1 MAWHATLFGVF
12 LLLVG
17 GGLGLPF
24 PEDLT
29 LIGAGVL
36 ADRHIVRL
44 RDAVAVGVLGVVAAD
59 WLIYLVGRRY
69 GAGTLKHPRLS
80 AFLGAER
87 IAAVRHTVEQHGTR
101 AVFLARFVF
110 GFRIVTFLAAGTF
123 GVSVTRFALAEGA
136 ASAIFAPAMVTLG
149 FLFTD
154 RAMRILANVG
164 RVQHWLILGGL
175 VSLGLYVGLRA
186 WAGRGGLTAEALPP
200 DTAATPPDPPARRD
214 RPT

>member
-1 MAWHATLFGVF
+1 MAWHATLLGVF

-36 ADRHIVRL
+36 AERHVVRL
-44 RDAVAVGVLGVVAAD
+44 RDAIAVGFLGVCAAD
-59 WLIYLVGRRY
+59 WLIYLIGRRY
-69 GAGTLKHPRLS
+69 GAGTLKRPWLIS
-80 AFLGAER
+80 YLGAER
-87 IAAVRHTVEQHGTR
+87 IAAVRTAVEDHGTR

-123 GVSVTRFALAEGA
+123 GVSLTRFAIAEGA

-149 FLFTD
+149 YLFTD

-164 RVQHWLILGGL
+164 RVQHWLIGGGL
-175 VSLGLYVGLRA
+175 VALALYLGLRW
-186 WAGRGGLTAEALPP
+186 WASRSGLTGEGGPP
-200 DTAATPPDPPARRD
+200 GVAAPPPDPPAPRSP
-214 RPT
+214 PT

>member
-1 MAWHATLFGVF
+1 MAWHATLLGVF

-36 ADRHIVRL
+36 ADRHVVRL
-44 RDAVAVGVLGVVAAD
+44 RDAIAVGFLGVVAAD
-59 WLIYLVGRRY
+59 WIIYLVGRRY

-87 IAAVRHTVEQHGTR
+87 IAAVRTAVEQHGTR

-123 GVSVTRFALAEGA
+123 GVSATRFAIAEGA

-149 FLFTD
+149 YLFTD
-154 RAMRILANVG
+154 RAMRILAHVG
-164 RVQHWLILGGL
+164 HVQHWLIGGGL
-175 VSLGLYVGLRA
+175 VALALYLGLRA
-186 WAGRGGLTAEALPP
+186 WATRGGLTGEARPPGAVAPPP
-200 DTAATPPDPPARRD
+200 DRPAPRNPP
-214 RPT
+214 T